1 MKSLLF
7 MGQTNEAIEERA
19 MPDHK
24 KLRKILVIG
33 LTIVALIG
41 LHYFTPREMRYQHV
55 VYRMF
60 FYLPLVLGSFWFGL
74 KGGLFVSGS
83 VMVYYLLYLMEQWN
97 GFSYELFHKFLEMIL
112 YLVIAFIIGLLVE
125 RERKKHRA
133 LLRAESLAAVGRTVS
148 EIAHDMK
155 TPLIAIAGILT
166 QVSKKLHNDDS
177 VRRKL
182 DLVIRETAR
191 LESMV
196 KEMLDFG
203 RPLELQFTKT
213 NLNQLI
219 QESTDMTKG
228 IASEAGVQLETDL
241 DPFLP
246 PFMLDVHRVK
256 QMLLNLITN
265 AVQASPTGEHV
276 LVKTRLARN
285 ALMLHVSDRGCGI
298 KEQDQEIVF
307 APFFSTKRG
316 GTGLGLAIVKKIVEA
331 HGGDVFFRPNPERG
345 VTFVVRL
352 PMIIDT
358 QFQS

>member
-1 MKSLLF
+1 MS
-7 MGQTNEAIEERA
+7 
-19 MPDHK
+19 DHK
-24 KLRKILVIG
+24 KLGKILVIG
-33 LTIVALIG
+33 LTIVAVIG

-83 VMVYYLLYLMEQWN
+83 VMVYYLFYLMEQWN
-97 GFSYELFHKFLEMIL
+97 GFSYELFHKILEMIL
-112 YLVIAFIIGLLVE
+112 YLVIAFIVGFLVE
-125 RERKKHRA
+125 RERKRHRA

-166 QVSKKLHNDDS
+166 QVSKKLGNDDPDR
-177 VRRKL
+177 VKL
-182 DLVIRETAR
+182 DLVIREAGR

-196 KEMLDFG
+196 NEMLDFG
-203 RPLELQFTKT
+203 RPVELQLTKT
-213 NLNQLI
+213 DVNQLI
-219 QESTDMTKG
+219 QETIDMTKG
-228 IASEAGVQLETDL
+228 IASKAGVELKTDL
-241 DPFLP
+241 DPFLQP
-246 PFMLDVHRVK
+246 LMLDVHRVK
-256 QMLLNLITN
+256 QILLNLITN

-285 ALMLHVSDRGCGI
+285 ALMLHVSDRGYGI

-345 VTFVVRL
+345 VAFVVHL
-352 PMIIDT
+352 QIIDT

>member
-1 MKSLLF
+1 
-7 MGQTNEAIEERA
+7 

-24 KLRKILVIG
+24 KLRKILIIG
-33 LTIVALIG
+33 LTIAAVIG

-83 VMVYYLLYLMEQWN
+83 VMVYYLFYLMGQWN
-97 GFSYELFHKFLEMIL
+97 GFSYELFHKILEMIL
-112 YLVIAFIIGLLVE
+112 YLVITFIIGILVE
-125 RERKKHRA
+125 KERKKHRA
-133 LLRAESLAAVGRTVS
+133 LLRAENLAAVGRTVS

-166 QVSKKLHNDDS
+166 QVLKKFGNDDPD
-177 VRRKL
+177 RIKL
-182 DLVIRETAR
+182 DLVIREAGR
-191 LESMV
+191 LKSMV
-196 KEMLDFG
+196 NEMLDFG
-203 RPLELQFTKT
+203 RPIELQLTKT
-213 NLNQLI
+213 DLNQLI
-219 QESTDMTKG
+219 QEAMDMTRE
-228 IASEAGVQLETDL
+228 IADKAGVEIRTDL
-241 DPFLP
+241 DPFLQP
-246 PFMLDVHRVK
+246 LMLDVHRVK
-256 QMLLNLITN
+256 QILLNLITN
-265 AVQASPTGEHV
+265 ALQASPPGEHV
-276 LVKTRLARN
+276 VVRTRLARN
-285 ALMLHVSDRGCGI
+285 ALVLHVSDRGDGI

-331 HGGDVFFRPNPERG
+331 HEGDVFFQPNPERG

-352 PMIIDT
+352 PIITGT

>member
-1 MKSLLF
+1 VKSLLF
-7 MGQTNEAIEERA
+7 IGQTNQVIEKRA

-33 LTIVALIG
+33 LTIIALIG
-41 LHYFTPREMRYQHV
+41 LHYFTPHEIRYQHV

-83 VMVYYLLYLMEQWN
+83 VMIYYLLYLMEQWN

-133 LLRAESLAAVGRTVS
+133 LLRSESLAAVGRTAS

-155 TPLIAIAGILT
+155 TPLVAIAGILT
-166 QVSKKLHNDDS
+166 QVSKKLGNGDPD
-177 VRRKL
+177 RIKL
-182 DLVIRETAR
+182 DLVIRETGR

-196 KEMLDFG
+196 NEMLDFG
-203 RPLELQFTKT
+203 RPVELQLTKT
-213 NLNQLI
+213 EVNQLI
-219 QESTDMTKG
+219 QETIGMIKG
-228 IASEAGVQLETDL
+228 IASKAGVELRTDL
-241 DPFLP
+241 DPFVQPL
-246 PFMLDVHRVK
+246 MLDVHRVK
-256 QMLLNLITN
+256 QILLNLITD

-276 LVKTRLARN
+276 LVKARFTRSV
-285 ALMLHVSDRGCGI
+285 LMMHVSDRGDGI

-307 APFFSTKRG
+307 APFFSRKRG
-316 GTGLGLAIVKKIVEA
+316 GTGLGLAFVKKIVEA
-331 HGGDVFFRPNPERG
+331 HGG
-345 VTFVVRL
+345 
-352 PMIIDT
+352 
-358 QFQS
+358 